1 MGVAHPTVAADE
13 LDRVPEEVRGLA
25 IVFYDGVCGMC
36 NRLTQLVLRL
46 DRHRR
51 VFYAP
56 LQSTLAQRL
65 LAPHGIDPFKLD
77 SLVVLT
83 RYGRDDE
90 AVWTRAA
97 AVFELSR
104 VLGGW
109 LRVFSWLRVLPSF
122 LTDLAYRCV
131 AALRYRLMG
140 RYETCPIPSPEE
152 RRRFL
157 GL

>member
-1 MGVAHPTVAADE
+1 MAAAHSTVQADQH
-13 LDRVPEEVRGLA
+13 DRVPNEVHGLA

-65 LAPHGIDPFKLD
+65 LAPHGIDPLKLD

-83 RYGRDDE
+83 RYGCADE
-90 AVWTRAA
+90 MAWTRAA

-122 LTDLAYRCV
+122 VSDLGYRLV

-140 RYETCPIPSPEE
+140 RYETCPIPTAAE
-152 RRRFL
+152 RQRFL